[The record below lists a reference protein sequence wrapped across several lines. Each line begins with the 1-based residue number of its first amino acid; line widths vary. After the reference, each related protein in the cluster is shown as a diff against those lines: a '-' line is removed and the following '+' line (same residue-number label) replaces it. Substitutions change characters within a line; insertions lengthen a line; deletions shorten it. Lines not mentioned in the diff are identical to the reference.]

1 MKGNEYCLDREPDG
15 LSLNLGLFISCLTLD
30 KLLNPICALVS
41 YKVIQIA

>member
-1 MKGNEYCLDREPDG
+1 MKGNEYELAREPDG
-15 LSLNLGLFISCLTLD
+15 LSLNLVLFISGVTLD